1 MKMKMRQLGSQGLE
15 VSAIGIG
22 CMPMISG
29 GNIVYGKADRTES
42 IATIHEAIDL
52 GITFLDTA
60 EMYGPFTNEAL
71 VGEAIRGKRD
81 GLIIATKFA
90 MTWNGNEMA
99 GLDGSAANARRAC
112 EGSLKRLGIDT
123 IDLFYQHR
131 VDPKVPIEDTIGG
144 MAELVKEGKV
154 RHIALSEA
162 GPETL
167 RRAAAVHPIAALQTE
182 YSIWERDV
190 EADILP
196 VCLELGIGFVPYSPL
211 GRGFLAGGIR
221 SINDL
226 PADDWRHND
235 PRYSPENMP
244 KNLAI
249 VDAVAAVARRHGVSN
264 AQIALAWLLAQGD
277 HVVPIPGVKR
287 RETMRDSAGSP
298 EVTLSDTDL
307 ADLDAAA
314 PTGTTAGPRYGER
327 GMKMVKI

>member
-1 MKMKMRQLGSQGLE
+1 
-15 VSAIGIG
+15 
-22 CMPMISG
+22 
-29 GNIVYGKADRTES
+29 
-42 IATIHEAIDL
+42 
-52 GITFLDTA
+52 
-60 EMYGPFTNEAL
+60 
-71 VGEAIRGKRD
+71 
-81 GLIIATKFA
+81 
-90 MTWNGNEMA
+90 
-99 GLDGSAANARRAC
+99 
-112 EGSLKRLGIDT
+112 
-123 IDLFYQHR
+123 
-131 VDPKVPIEDTIGG
+131 

-190 EADILP
+190 EAEILP

-298 EVTLSDTDL
+298 EVTLSNTDL